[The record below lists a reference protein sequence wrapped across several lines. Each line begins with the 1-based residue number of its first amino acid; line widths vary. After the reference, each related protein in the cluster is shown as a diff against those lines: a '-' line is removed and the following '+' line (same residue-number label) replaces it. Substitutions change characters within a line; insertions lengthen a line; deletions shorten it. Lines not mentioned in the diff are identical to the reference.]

1 MFPKLYHS
9 NETNFIHNGL
19 GLLRDSITAVA
30 IEELNGMFELQIEY
44 DSEGFLVD
52 EIKKEMIIKAKANDK
67 QDEQLFRIY
76 SITKNHE
83 NDNLIIDAQ
92 HITYDLAN
100 NFVEKM
106 EARNVT
112 KKQVMEQ
119 IGDSTAYPHPFN
131 VTSSNN
137 TTRSS
142 TSLYRTNPLQMV
154 AGMEGSVLQ
163 IWGGQIERDNF
174 NLILHDRRGSD
185 DGVKILYKKNLTGLE
200 AKFDISQLKTRI
212 FPFVY
217 DEENNRLITVEGK
230 YIDSPY
236 INNYEMPYILEVDF
250 ADKFENIEEVTP
262 QKLYNVAQ
270 NWFVE
275 TGRDKP
281 KVEMEVKFE
290 HLWETEEYKHLA
302 VLELVG
308 MGDIVTVEHS
318 KLKVEAKAIVNRIEY
333 DVIAEKNIAVDVGN
347 VKARLTD
354 SVNKVAD
361 VIEKVE
367 HAEQTANQA
376 IKAANG
382 KNTNFYGPDEP
393 TSGMIEGDIWFQTID
408 GQYTRT
414 WRYDGIQWQL
424 VLSIDTKDAYDEAQ
438 QAKDDAQQAV
448 DRANQ
453 ATQQATNAINQ
464 AQTAFDSAQD
474 AISTADGAFNR
485 ANDAFNNVIT
495 LSSFV
500 DENTG
505 EISTIKHSV
514 QGLQVQ
520 ISDNE
525 GNISNLTQIATGLQT
540 RVSDAEGNIS
550 ALQQTSKSFAT
561 RITDA
566 EGNISTL
573 TQTAQGLQTQI
584 NDKVSSSQFTQL
596 AGVVDTKVTSSQVNA
611 LIASDRQ
618 IKDTRDTN
626 EKPSYYFTNY
636 KRQVVREFKRL
647 TVMGISG
654 NGSYGVLETEV
665 PWNDKSGGQ
674 IKQTLYTDYATYER
688 RGNNSNDTWNVWKKI
703 ADTDYVSS
711 QITQT
716 ANSINQTI
724 INTKDNLQSQIT
736 QLDRN
741 INLRVQKGDV
751 INQINISDESI
762 LIAGRRIHI
771 TGQTTIDNASIDG
784 AKIKDAS
791 IGNAQIGS
799 INAAKINSGELNT
812 NNITIFG
819 GNALDYTT
827 IRGSYLESRGRFT
840 RTWRGVTTTHD
851 IKLRFQNGYLRA
863 RNDTLNRSLYFSDY
877 GISTYVDGD
886 GQEASGT
893 LSFFNTDYSN
903 PRGVSLQSGLG
914 AVSLVS
920 DQNRI
925 VLDAN
930 ATVNIESETASI
942 YLRPFKMNRP
952 GHNAFRF
959 WIKDGEDA
967 SATDGVLTFGNVDVG
982 QASGLR
988 FQKSTVGTPV
998 LWVTNGNGDIGT
1010 GRIRADRFIGDLA
1023 TPASYAYVRAE
1034 RLRVV
1039 QGSNNTNYSELQTGD
1054 ILADSIRINRGK
1066 DFYIGTSTGEVRIT
1080 NNLLYNGGNTG
1091 FRPIRALDFFGGGG
1105 GDTMFRSQLSAIL
1118 ESGSN
1123 EVYVR
1128 SNGELRVVK
1137 SGTWN
1142 TYIPARASSFPT
1154 GSLAEYKQD
1163 IREWEGSALD
1173 VIGNTTIYE
1182 YRLKN
1187 DPTKLRYGLVIGEG
1201 YNTPLEVIDGDGV
1214 EQYLMNSI
1222 SWKAI
1227 QELSTL
1233 FNDHDDEINWLK
1245 LKVQYLE
1252 QKIKL
1257 MEAS

>member
-1 MFPKLYHS
+1 MFPILYKR
-9 NETNFIHNGL
+9 NETNFTHNGL
-19 GLLRDSITAVA
+19 GLLKDSIKAVA
-30 IEELNGMFELQIEY
+30 IEELNGMFELNIEY

-52 EIKKEMIIKAKANDK
+52 EIKEEMIIKAKANDK

-393 TSGMIEGDIWFQTID
+393 TNGMIEGDIWFQTID

-414 WRYDGIQWQL
+414 WRYDAIQWQL
-424 VLSIDTKDAYDEAQ
+424 VLSVDVRDAIDEAQ
-438 QAKDDAQQAV
+438 QAKDDAQRAV

-505 EISTIKHSV
+505 EISTIKQSV
-514 QGLQVQ
+514 IGLQTQ

-812 NNITIFG
+812 NLVNVFG
-819 GNALDYTT
+819 GSATSYTMIDGGT
-827 IRGSYLESRGRFT
+827 FESRGQFT
-840 RTWRGVTTTHD
+840 KTWFGKTETHD
-851 IKLRFQNGYLRA
+851 VRLRFAGGMLRA
-863 RNDTLNRSLYFSDY
+863 ESMTDDRRLYYSHD
-877 GISTYVDGD
+877 GISTY
-886 GQEASGT
+886 
-893 LSFFNTDYSN
+893 Y
-903 PRGVSLQSGLG
+903 
-914 AVSLVS
+914 
-920 DQNRI
+920 
-925 VLDAN
+925 
-930 ATVNIESETASI
+930 
-942 YLRPFKMNRP
+942 
-952 GHNAFRF
+952 
-959 WIKDGEDA
+959 
-967 SATDGVLTFGNVDVG
+967 
-982 QASGLR
+982 
-988 FQKSTVGTPV
+988 
-998 LWVTNGNGDIGT
+998 
-1010 GRIRADRFIGDLA
+1010 
-1023 TPASYAYVRAE
+1023 
-1034 RLRVV
+1034 
-1039 QGSNNTNYSELQTGD
+1039 QGSNEDDDGLSGSGVIEFFSHRYHPTVRGLTLYS
-1054 ILADSIRINRGK
+1054 NRGIVAINTATR
-1066 DFYIGTSTGEVRIT
+1066 DIELDSGNDIRMTGRYVSIVNDYSLQANSIQNRSYDTNFYIGVS
-1080 NNLLYNGGNTG
+1080 
-1091 FRPIRALDFFGGGG
+1091 
-1105 GDTMFRSQLSAIL
+1105 GD
-1118 ESGSN
+1118 N
-1123 EVYVR
+1123 
-1128 SNGELRVVK
+1128 NGELRVTNKLFWQGSYEATRFMNIRANGLHGRFLVAPSGDYFAYVGSNLGLRVTSRGVYNNDPVIYRPIQASDFQQRSSKLDK
-1137 SGTWN
+1137 SNIRQLSCNAIEEVCKLTIVN
-1142 TYIPARASSFPT
+1142 FD
-1154 GSLAEYKQD
+1154 YKQGE
-1163 IREWEGSALD
+1163 INK
-1173 VIGNTTIYE
+1173 IGVVAEDSSLIEKDGFVSIADTTF
-1182 YRLKN
+1182 L
-1187 DPTKLRYGLVIGEG
+1187 
-1201 YNTPLEVIDGDGV
+1201 
-1214 EQYLMNSI
+1214 NSR
-1222 SWKAI
+1222 AI
-1227 QELSTL
+1227 QELNSKFL
-1233 FNDHDDEINWLK
+1233 NIEDKVNWLE
-1245 LKVQYLE
+1245 LENQYLK
-1252 QKIKL
+1252 QKIKQL
-1257 MEAS
+1257 EGAA